1 MRLPYEN
8 IFQPNN
14 NDETRSHGMYARII
28 DIHKVK
34 FDYRKHQ
41 NFIDGS
47 NIYTLHANV
56 TSKRHKRNYK

>member
-1 MRLPYEN
+1 MRLPYKN

-14 NDETRSHGMYARII
+14 NDETRSHGMYPRII

-34 FDYRKHQ
+34 FDYRNHQ

-47 NIYTLHANV
+47 NIIPYTQM
-56 TSKRHKRNYK
+56 